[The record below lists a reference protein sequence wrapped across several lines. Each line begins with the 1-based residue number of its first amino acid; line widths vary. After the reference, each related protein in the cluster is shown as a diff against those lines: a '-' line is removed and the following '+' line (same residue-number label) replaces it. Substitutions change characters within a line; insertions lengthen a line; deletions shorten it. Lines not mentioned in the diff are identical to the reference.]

1 MCAPLRPATGGVAAK
16 ARFGAVHRFAGKT
29 SPLAYR
35 WGVTESTQT
44 ATPSSWRER
53 FRSLR
58 PSKLFGETWAAA
70 DARAAKAHAERVEA
84 GLGTD
89 WRPFWAMALGAAVLT
104 FLRYY
109 GTTDGFLDWAHGQA
123 ETDAEW
129 AAILNSDEAALYAKM
144 WWAGWRMIGY
154 VVVPALFIRLV
165 MKESVV
171 SYGLSLKGTRE
182 HAWIYGLGFSIVV
195 IAVFAVSFE
204 QSFQNKYPMYEHAGR
219 SWKDLLIWELMYA
232 AQFFALEFF
241 FRGYWLKVCERVM
254 GGHAV
259 TCMVVPYCMIH
270 FGKPW
275 PETIGAIFAGLLLGT
290 LVLRY
295 RSIWAGVVVHVS
307 VAVSMD
313 VLSLWQKGQ
322 LPGGW

>member
-1 MCAPLRPATGGVAAK
+1 MAKTGKHKKTAKPKSEPAVVSEHGEPTTWT
-16 ARFGAVHRFAGKT
+16 ARFA
-29 SPLAYR
+29 
-35 WGVTESTQT
+35 
-44 ATPSSWRER
+44 
-53 FRSLR
+53 SLHPKR
-58 PSKLFGETWAAA
+58 LFGETWAAA
-70 DARAAKAHAERVEA
+70 DERAATEKVRRKAE

-89 WRPFWAMALGAAVLT
+89 WRPFWAMVLAGMVLT

-109 GTTDGFLDWAHGQA
+109 GTTDGFIQWSRAQVV
-123 ETDAEW
+123 
-129 AAILNSDEAALYAKM
+129 DEAAWEALRNSPDFAFNSKA
-144 WWAGWRMIGY
+144 WWAGWRVIGY
-154 VVVPALFIRLV
+154 VFVPALFIKFV
-165 MKESVV
+165 MKERVV
-171 SYGLSLKGTRE
+171 DYGLSLKGVKD
-182 HAWIYGLGFSIVV
+182 HAWIYGLGFGIVV
-195 IAVFAVSFE
+195 IAVFFVSFDTA
-204 QSFQNKYPMYEHAGR
+204 FQNKYPMYENAGR
-219 SWKDLLIWELMYA
+219 SYRDLLIWELIYA

-241 FRGYWLKVCERVM
+241 FRGYWLKTCERVM

-295 RSIWAGVVVHVS
+295 RSIWAGVIVHIS

-322 LPGGW
+322 LPSVW

>member
-1 MCAPLRPATGGVAAK
+1 MAKPGKSKKTAKSKNAPAASDEATSESAEPKTWA
-16 ARFGAVHRFAGKT
+16 ARFA
-29 SPLAYR
+29 
-35 WGVTESTQT
+35 
-44 ATPSSWRER
+44 
-53 FRSLR
+53 SLHPKR
-58 PSKLFGETWAAA
+58 LFGETWAAA
-70 DARAAKAHAERVEA
+70 DERAFAEKARRKAE

-89 WRPFWAMALGAAVLT
+89 WRPFWAMVLAGCVLT
-104 FLRYY
+104 FLRYV
-109 GTTDGFLDWAHGQA
+109 GVTDGYIRFMAED
-123 ETDAEW
+123 ETDAAW
-129 AAILNSDEAALYAKM
+129 QAVMAAPDFYFDSKA

-154 VVVPALFIRLV
+154 VVVPGLFIKFV
-165 MKESVV
+165 MKERISD
-171 SYGLSLKGTRE
+171 YGLSLKGVKD
-182 HAWIYGLGFSIVV
+182 HAWIYGLGFGIVV
-195 IAVFAVSFE
+195 IAVFFVSFDTA
-204 QSFQNKYPMYEHAGR
+204 FQNKYPMYENAGR
-219 SWKDLLIWELMYA
+219 SYSDLMKWELIYA
-232 AQFFALEFF
+232 SQFFALEFF
-241 FRGYWLKVCERVM
+241 FRGYWLKTCERVM

-322 LPGGW
+322 LPSVW